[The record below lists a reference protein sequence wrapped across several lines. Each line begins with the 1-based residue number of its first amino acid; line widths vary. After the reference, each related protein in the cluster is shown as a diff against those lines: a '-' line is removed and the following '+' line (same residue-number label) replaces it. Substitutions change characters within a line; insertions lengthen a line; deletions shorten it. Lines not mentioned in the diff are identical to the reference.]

1 MVVSRA
7 ALPLGRYLAK
17 KVSLMS
23 AFDRF
28 KYYASSPESPVSHAF
43 AVTPDD
49 SADLTHVTR
58 AFYVGGGGDLR
69 VVMADG
75 ATVTFAALAPGW
87 HPVRVR
93 RVLAT
98 GTSATLITGCH

>member
-1 MVVSRA
+1 
-7 ALPLGRYLAK
+7 
-17 KVSLMS
+17 
-23 AFDRF
+23 
-28 KYYASSPESPVSHAF
+28 
-43 AVTPDD
+43 
-49 SADLTHVTR
+49 VTR
-58 AFYVGGGGDLR
+58 ALYVGGGGDLR